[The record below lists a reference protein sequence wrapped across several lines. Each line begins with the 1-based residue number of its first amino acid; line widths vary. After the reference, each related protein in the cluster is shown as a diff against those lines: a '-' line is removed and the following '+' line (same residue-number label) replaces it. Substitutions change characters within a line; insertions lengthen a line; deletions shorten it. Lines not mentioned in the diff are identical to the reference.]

1 MYGHQFLSSN
11 IAYLSKA
18 GKMAILKGNRGK
30 NKVQGSLPS
39 FILATDSS
47 TANATKYI
55 KSTRTAGFFM
65 QSLSSSVNKETNEV
79 PGHYKCPIEKL
90 S

>member
-1 MYGHQFLSSN
+1 M
-11 IAYLSKA
+11 AYLSKA
-18 GKMAILKGNRGK
+18 GKMVTLKDTEEM
-30 NKVQGSLPS
+30 KVERKFMGSLNLNFFLS
-39 FILATDSS
+39 FIPATDSN

-65 QSLSSSVNKETNEV
+65 QSLSGCVNKEASAV

>member
-1 MYGHQFLSSN
+1 MV
-11 IAYLSKA
+11 
-18 GKMAILKGNRGK
+18 ILKDTGEMKAERKFIGPMKLNP
-30 NKVQGSLPS
+30 LPS
-39 FILATDSS
+39 FIPATNSN

-65 QSLSSSVNKETNEV
+65 QSLSSCVNKEANKV
-79 PGHYKCPIEKL
+79 PGYHKCPIEKL